1 MCTRVLV
8 CYKQNMTYS
17 SKKLFLLKLLV
28 NLLSPSFPERELL
41 AHCAV
46 ENQAMKKRMGRWRG
60 GRVGWNKPSQNLHPL
75 CVNEMVGGQAAKSS
89 PGRRRGG
96 EGGLGFTASTE
107 NLVRR

>member
-107 NLVRR
+107 NLARR